1 MSLTLPHPTGSPTL
15 PNSPSP
21 PCLSPVATLPSPRNW
36 SQAWSCEWYYT
47 SLIEPPDGSV
57 TYSKNLLKDLRLE
70 CDSEEHREAIRI
82 AVGSAIL
89 WPLGSLVLFAAL
101 LVPVR
106 RPLLQQRPNSL
117 SRATSFLHR
126 E

>member
-1 MSLTLPHPTGSPTL
+1 MTTVPPATEPNAGEIEVTTGRGW
-15 PNSPSP
+15 NE
-21 PCLSPVATLPSPRNW
+21 NW
-36 SQAWSCEWYYT
+36 SAPRAAVSAPLLDTDRTVE
-47 SLIEPPDGSV
+47 EPPDGSV
-57 TYSKNLLKDLRLE
+57 TYSKNLLQDLRLE